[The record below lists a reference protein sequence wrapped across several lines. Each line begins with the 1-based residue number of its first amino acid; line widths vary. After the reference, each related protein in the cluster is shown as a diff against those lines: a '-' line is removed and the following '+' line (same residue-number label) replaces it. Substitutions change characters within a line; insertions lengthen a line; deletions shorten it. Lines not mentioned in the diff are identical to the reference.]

1 MLGDIDILGLWDLFI
16 GFLNRVVAWLV
27 FVFGGGEW
35 DPGAVEG
42 NK

>member
-1 MLGDIDILGLWDLFI
+1 MFDNVDILGLWDLFI
-16 GFLNRVVAWLV
+16 GFFNRLVAWLV
-27 FVFGGGEW
+27 FIFGGGEW